1 MLGVWSSHIYNRSL
15 DGSTIHENMENMVV
29 FRSVSWYHLDLIVK
43 AIYSDTKPCEAG
55 GASKWEKNLRR
66 GKICPL
72 YNYDPEF
79 ECKGR
84 VDSASAGHRSSQTEA
99 SDAVCYIYKYMYGC
113 ILYREF
119 SCCVLLLDQI
129 RTTFSHLIVLG

>member
-1 MLGVWSSHIYNRSL
+1 MLGVWSSHSYNRSL
-15 DGSTIHENMENMVV
+15 DGSTTRENTENTVV
-29 FRSVSWYHLDLIVK
+29 FRSVSWYRLDLILKV
-43 AIYSDTKPCEAG
+43 IYSDTKPREAG
-55 GASKWEKNLRR
+55 GASKWEENLRR

-79 ECKGR
+79 KCKGR
-84 VDSASAGHRSSQTEA
+84 VDSASAGHNSSQTEA

-113 ILYREF
+113 ISYREF
-119 SCCVLLLDQI
+119 GCCVLLLDQM